1 VDDCLERGMI
11 LKDGGATY
19 DFISH
24 STVGPT
30 TVGDSLAAIK
40 KLVFDDKVV
49 TLDELKQAMTVNW
62 QGLEAQKIQKLAKS
76 APKFGNDDDY
86 VDEIV
91 ASVYESYLE
100 LLPEYRNERD
110 GKGPIGCGYTM
121 STSNISS
128 NVPYG
133 MDVGATPDGR
143 FAGEPLNEG
152 ASMRRGAD
160 REGPTAAVKSI
171 SKLPNSKMAGGQ
183 LLNMKFSPGL
193 LQGDENLDK
202 FVSFLEAFRQLNGFH
217 VQFNVID
224 RDTLIDAMQN
234 PREYPN
240 LMVRVAGYC
249 ALFTSLM
256 PEVQEDIIKRTEY
269 GEF

>member
-1 VDDCLERGMI
+1 
-11 LKDGGATY
+11 
-19 DFISH
+19 
-24 STVGPT
+24 
-30 TVGDSLAAIK
+30 
-40 KLVFDDKVV
+40 
-49 TLDELKQAMTVNW
+49 
-62 QGLEAQKIQKLAKS
+62 
-76 APKFGNDDDY
+76 
-86 VDEIV
+86 
-91 ASVYESYLE
+91 VYESYLE

-152 ASMRRGAD
+152 ASMCRGAD

-183 LLNMKFSPGL
+183 LLNMKFNPGL
-193 LQGDENLDK
+193 LKGDENLDK

-269 GEF
+269 GKF